1 MFADGKEETESK
13 RKDAQETAM
22 TNFEQGL
29 SSDPCNCATLLYQ
42 AMNVSL
48 RVSKFDKT
56 DGAQFLPQDAF
67 ERIWSAIEADEDSG
81 NQQMLKLMDIQPNES
96 SEDDRRLAEYILK
109 DAKKIFLIAIW
120 MNLKRLQAAMELF
133 RAAQFCDEDLPI
145 EEWSGQRFM
154 STSEN
159 HKFVQ
164 MEESQGASSRR
175 IWDMRS
181 ITEFQSDQWLFLAPK
196 ISTKVETC
204 NFDNDCPIPFIA
216 KSTKQ
221 CSGAHGVVNKYTIH
235 HAHFENALRPVDS
248 PLCHLNA
255 VQAN

>member
-1 MFADGKEETESK
+1 MSADGKEETESEP
-13 RKDAQETAM
+13 KDAQEAAM
-22 TNFEQGL
+22 TDFEQGL
-29 SSDPCNCATLLYQ
+29 SSDTCNCATQLYE

-56 DGAQFLPQDAF
+56 DGEQFLPQDAF

-81 NQQMLKLMDIQPNES
+81 TQHMLKLMDIQPYES
-96 SEDDRRLAEYILK
+96 SEDDRRLAKYILK

-120 MNLKRLQAAMELF
+120 MNLRQLQAAMELF
-133 RAAQFCDEDLPI
+133 RVAQFCDEDLPI
-145 EEWSGQRFM
+145 EEWSGQRFK
-154 STSEN
+154 STSET

-164 MEESQGASSRR
+164 MEESQSASSRR

-181 ITEFQSDQWLFLAPK
+181 ITDFQSDQWPFLAPK
-196 ISTKVETC
+196 ISTKIQTC
-204 NFDNDCPIPFIA
+204 NFDNKCPIPFVA

-221 CSGAHGVVNKYTIH
+221 CSGAHGIVNRYTIH
-235 HAHFENALRPVDS
+235 HAHFENVLRPVNS